1 MKARPSPLSDRPPS
15 LPALQSSSYRQTS
28 SSDICYDLGG
38 GAKEAITVVIS
49 CRLWGRRHAGSG
61 PWPGRRPGGAREG
74 SRVVGQRVGLRTIMR
89 RSVGRGGSAGGR
101 RLRLPLGL
109 VGLRRL
115 RGRVARGV
123 DWAVFALV
131 ASGGDGWVM
140 RAGCLGVTGLGGKGA
155 DLLGRGWGLLLGA
168 SANHVWTRPPGSA
181 LRVRGSYRQMDRTI
195 PLGRRGGRDL
205 TGWAVG
211 IQQIQMLMHENV
223 ICA

>member
-1 MKARPSPLSDRPPS
+1 M
-15 LPALQSSSYRQTS
+15 
-28 SSDICYDLGG
+28 
-38 GAKEAITVVIS
+38 
-49 CRLWGRRHAGSG
+49 
-61 PWPGRRPGGAREG
+61 
-74 SRVVGQRVGLRTIMR
+74 VGQRVGLRTIMR

-205 TGWAVG
+205 TGWAA
-211 IQQIQMLMHENV
+211 LL
-223 ICA
+223 CAELGYNLRLHCGYLDPTTQTTTNTTTTTSTTQARLLSLCSRG